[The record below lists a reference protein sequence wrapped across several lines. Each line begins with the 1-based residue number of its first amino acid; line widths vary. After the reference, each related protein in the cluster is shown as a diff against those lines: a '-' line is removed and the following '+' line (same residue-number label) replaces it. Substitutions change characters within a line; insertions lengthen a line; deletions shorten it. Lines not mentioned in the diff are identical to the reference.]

1 MSRNSRRT
9 SNQMIPQPKASRP
22 AVGVRARTAATPL
35 NPEVL
40 KSARVVELS
49 ESDAASLASV
59 AAALPDPADLDAGT
73 IVVIPAGLAGG
84 KSLGRSLL
92 AVFGRAKTVARTRR
106 CSALVARG
114 YVDVGAAD
122 GPDGDF
128 AWGRASGELGSPE

>member
-1 MSRNSRRT
+1 
-9 SNQMIPQPKASRP
+9 
-22 AVGVRARTAATPL
+22 
-35 NPEVL
+35 
-40 KSARVVELS
+40 
-49 ESDAASLASV
+49 LASKRPLCAKKCTGLFQQIV
-59 AAALPDPADLDAGT
+59 AAPELPAELDAGT
-73 IVVIPAGLAGG
+73 IVVIPADLAGG

-128 AWGRASGELGSPE
+128 AWGRSSPE